1 MFERA
6 SIILNDRDIPSD
18 SFQVQFVVYRDY
30 DCNADGLLQYSPWET
45 KPDNLRKF
53 IEKVKPEG
61 GGDYPE
67 AIEIGLWHANN
78 EFDKGRL
85 SQVILIGD
93 APVKSKK
100 QIIDNRNK
108 YNGEKYWENTP
119 FSEATYFET
128 EICKLKKK

>member
-85 SQVILIGD
+85 
-93 APVKSKK
+93 
-100 QIIDNRNK
+100 
-108 YNGEKYWENTP
+108 
-119 FSEATYFET
+119 
-128 EICKLKKK
+128 